1 MFTPVSMFSMTVLVS
16 PPGCTLIQIHKT
28 GAHIKKLAQKIKQ
41 YKTHDI
47 PTMTYAKARRKKNA
61 IHLIFYLLKN
71 TEEDMKFL
79 PAEKSR
85 H

>member
-1 MFTPVSMFSMTVLVS
+1 MFSMTVLVS

-47 PTMTYAKARRKKNA
+47 PTMTYAKARKKNA